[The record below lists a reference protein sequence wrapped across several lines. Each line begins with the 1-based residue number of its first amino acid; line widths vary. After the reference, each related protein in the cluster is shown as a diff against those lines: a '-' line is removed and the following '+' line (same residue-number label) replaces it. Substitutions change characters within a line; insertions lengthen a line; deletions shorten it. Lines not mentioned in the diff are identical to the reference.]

1 MVIASM
7 VPRSD
12 VAYLVGSDA
21 RPALLSACSESEVR
35 PRDLVTD
42 CDVSR
47 ATVHRALNGF
57 LERGWIETT
66 ESCYSTT
73 PFGESVLDQY
83 DRLLDAVDR
92 ANEFGPWYQEIDASD
107 EELPVQAVCNGSVVT
122 ATSADPTAPLEFVS
136 TVVSTTETSRI
147 RICTPT
153 HARFVEVAVE
163 RIADTDGTL
172 EIVVSEGCSPSVR
185 IASTTSVPSQELRFT
200 RRTKGCRAGSSF
212 SRRQCSF
219 SASTT
224 PIGSLPQSRRT
235 RRIYEAGRWT
245 FSSQLPPGARRQ
257 CDTSRRIRPGLP
269 SRRRQWSVPRS
280 RVTKVAP
287 LPTDANRSGRVAPT
301 HS

>member
-1 MVIASM
+1 MPLVIAS
-7 VPRSD
+7 VTSRSD

-21 RPALLSACSESEVR
+21 RPALLWACSESEVR

-136 TVVSTTETSRI
+136 TVVSTTETSCI

-153 HARFVEVAVE
+153 HARFVEVVVE

-172 EIVVSEGCSPSVR
+172 EIVVSEGVLAECTDRFDDIRAVPGVTIYPADEGMPCGIVILEAAVLVLGFDHANRLTSAVEANSPDLRSWAMDVFESVATR
-185 IASTTSVPSQELRFT
+185 STTAV
-200 RRTKGCRAGSSF
+200 
-212 SRRQCSF
+212 
-219 SASTT
+219 
-224 PIGSLPQSRRT
+224 
-235 RRIYEAGRWT
+235 
-245 FSSQLPPGARRQ
+245 
-257 CDTSRRIRPGLP
+257 
-269 SRRRQWSVPRS
+269 
-280 RVTKVAP
+280 
-287 LPTDANRSGRVAPT
+287 
-301 HS
+301 